1 MFAAPDVRPRD
12 KGGRGTIKAR
22 ELIAMLEK
30 GKIDIDFDRSS
41 RTWKAVGPNYS
52 HWDTAVGI
60 HTRYVCVPFLNTWE
74 DVDQLAKLAI
84 Q

>member
-41 RTWKAVGPNYS
+41 RTWRPNYS
-52 HWDTAVGI
+52 H
-60 HTRYVCVPFLNTWE
+60 
-74 DVDQLAKLAI
+74 
-84 Q
+84 